1 MFILMTLAGILSG
14 LFIMMAV
21 LSGIRR
27 VRDRADNRYLQAVM
41 DDLYPFLT
49 AEDMDEKDREF
60 RALGATLVT
69 TNNNKEDAA

>member
-69 TNNNKEDAA
+69 TNNKEDAA

>member
-1 MFILMTLAGILSG
+1 MFILMSLAGILSG

-27 VRDRADNRYLQAVM
+27 MMDRADNKYLQAVM

-69 TNNNKEDAA
+69 TNNKEDAA